1 MQGCAQMELSP
12 ATFLNLRDLIYER
25 SGIFFQEN
33 KKYLLEG
40 RLQARIKERNCASY
54 EEYYNLL
61 KFDAWRD
68 KELSTLFNLVTT
80 NETFFYRDLAQLQTF
95 MEMIVPATMK
105 ANAGTSSLKIW
116 SAAASTGDEAY
127 TLGMMLLEHPPL
139 AKWSIEIL
147 ATDISEA
154 TLNLARKAVY
164 GEYAVRNIPP
174 ALLQKYFTV
183 LDGQYVL
190 SAKVKHLV
198 KLANMN
204 LYDSARLKM
213 VRGMDVIFCRNCL
226 IYFDEKAKKKILDNL
241 YDCLSPN
248 GHLVVGFSE
257 SLHNITRAFRPLQG
271 NRAVVYQKL

>member
-1 MQGCAQMELSP
+1 MELSP
-12 ATFLNLRDLIYER
+12 ATFVNLRDLIYER

-127 TLGMMLLEHPPL
+127 TLGMMLLEYPAL

-154 TLNLARKAVY
+154 TLNMARKAVY

-226 IYFDEKAKKKILDNL
+226 IYFDEKAKKKIIDNL
-241 YDCLSPN
+241 YDCLNPN
-248 GHLVVGFSE
+248 GYLVVGFSE

>member
-1 MQGCAQMELSP
+1 MELSP
-12 ATFLNLRDLIYER
+12 ATFVSLRDLIYER

-95 MEMIVPATMK
+95 MEMIVPAIMK
-105 ANAGTSSLKIW
+105 TNAGTSSVKIW

-127 TLGMMLLEHPPL
+127 TLGMMLLEHPAL

-164 GEYAVRNIPP
+164 GDYAVRNIPP

-226 IYFDEKAKKKILDNL
+226 IYFDEKAKKKIIDNL

-248 GHLVVGFSE
+248 GYLVVGFSE